1 MRKLTFAFS
10 PLLSLHSKMSLEARS
25 VTYDLSVC
33 TLIKAGEVRALKVK
47 YELEQFRLVPYYMI
61 CACMY
66 GRLEV
71 LIWLL
76 KVECPLEDD
85 IYMPQVHSMF
95 ACHYGHF
102 ECFIYLKIAMVPLAP
117 ACLLFAHCINTYHGF
132 GLGNVEILNYLLKM
146 YDLLHHPKLKTLVVR
161 KENVSEMLRLMQ
173 PQDVHLIVWLHSRLE
188 DVSQVLTTNEKR
200 EQFEAAYNKEL
211 VEC

>member
-1 MRKLTFAFS
+1 
-10 PLLSLHSKMSLEARS
+10 MSAEAPS
-25 VTYDLSVC
+25 NPYDLSVC
-33 TLIKAGEVRALKVK
+33 TLIKAGEIRALKVK
-47 YELEQFRLVPYYMI
+47 YELEQFPLVPYYMI

-76 KVECPLEDD
+76 KNDCMIEDD

-117 ACLLFAHCINTYHGF
+117 ASLLFAHCINTYHNF
-132 GLGNVEILNYLLKM
+132 GLGHVETLNYLLKM

-161 KENVSEMLRLMQ
+161 KENVREMLQLMQ

-188 DVSQVLTTNEKR
+188 DVSTVLTTEEKR
-200 EQFEAAYNKEL
+200 EQFEAAYKKECVL
-211 VEC
+211 QVN